1 MWCCSSPCFQNFTRP
16 QEERRAQPSAN
27 SFSVCLRDPLADPHI
42 VSKLSRANFV
52 NTTGQRQRVGHIY
65 LHTPPAAAKGA
76 ESGDRA
82 HHAARLRWL
91 AQRASMP
98 SSGSLSEAAANALVA
113 DYHVALWTS
122 VLLIAVL
129 FAVVYFVRFFAFGR
143 ARPLSSWNPLT
154 SAPLPP
160 LARCWKW
167 GRRLWTPSYA
177 RRCLKNAAAQWAGA
191 AAVRTPSGSS
201 NGFLFF
207 FLLRPPLLTEG
218 PVGRASELILA
229 EEQETQR

>member
-1 MWCCSSPCFQNFTRP
+1 
-16 QEERRAQPSAN
+16 
-27 SFSVCLRDPLADPHI
+27 
-42 VSKLSRANFV
+42 
-52 NTTGQRQRVGHIY
+52 
-65 LHTPPAAAKGA
+65 
-76 ESGDRA
+76 
-82 HHAARLRWL
+82 
-91 AQRASMP
+91 MP

-129 FAVVYFVRFFAFGR
+129 FAVVSFVRFFAFGR
-143 ARPLSSWNPLT
+143 ARPLSRLPPLT

-201 NGFLFF
+201 NGFLFIF
-207 FLLRPPLLTEG
+207 FYCAHPFSLKAPLDARLNLFS
-218 PVGRASELILA
+218 RRNKKHSA
-229 EEQETQR
+229 R